1 MNKPA
6 QIIVTSS
13 GERLAVLPEDDYL
26 MLLAASEDDEG
37 DVLPEFVEELDRRR
51 SSIAEGHG
59 VPFESL
65 RRKGALVPG
74 GSQ

>member
-6 QIIVTSS
+6 QIIVTPS

-37 DVLPEFVEELDRRR
+37 DVLPEFAEELKRRR
-51 SSIAEGHG
+51 KSIAEGRR
-59 VPFESL
+59 VPFETL
-65 RRKGALVPG
+65 RRKGD
-74 GSQ
+74 